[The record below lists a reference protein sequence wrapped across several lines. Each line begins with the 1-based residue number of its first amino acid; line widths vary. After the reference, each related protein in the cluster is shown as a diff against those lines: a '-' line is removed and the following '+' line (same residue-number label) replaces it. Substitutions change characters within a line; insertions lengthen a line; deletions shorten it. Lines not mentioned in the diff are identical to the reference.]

1 MSGPYHEGE
10 IRLQERFGVRE
21 PAQAVGRT
29 IATGISAA
37 AARFVLRQRFA
48 VAASLDG
55 GGTVWASPLFGRPG
69 FATAVDRQ
77 LLHLATA
84 PVAGDPLREDLSDR
98 PEMGLLMIDL
108 TTRQRMR
115 FNGRG
120 LLADDGLFLSVSQ
133 VYGNCPKYIQR
144 RTEQTDAAPRA
155 FTTCVGAAL
164 DARQAAWIARADTM
178 FVASHHPAGGA
189 DASHRGGLP
198 GFVTVLDRRR
208 MAFPDYPGNAMFNTL
223 GNLVAN
229 PAIGLLF
236 VDFASGDVL
245 QVAGRAEVGDEG
257 DVAVLIDAVRESP
270 GACPLR
276 YAFAEYSPA
285 NPELVTPPGAAASE
299 GVIGSAS
306 PASRGRIET

>member
-1 MSGPYHEGE
+1 MSGPYHEDE
-10 IRLQERFGVRE
+10 LRIQERFGVRE

-29 IATGISAA
+29 IAAGISAA

-48 VAASLDG
+48 VAASIDAR
-55 GGTVWASPLFGRPG
+55 GTVWASPLFGRHG

-84 PVAGDPLREDLSDR
+84 PTAGDPLRDDLTAR
-98 PEMGLLMIDL
+98 PELGLLMIDL

-120 LLADDGLFLSVSQ
+120 LLADNGLFLSVAQ

-144 RTEQTDAAPRA
+144 RTELPDAPPRPSPPR
-155 FTTCVGAAL
+155 VSERL
-164 DARQAAWIARADTM
+164 DERQAAWIAGADTL
-178 FVASHHPAGGA
+178 FVASHHPEGGA
-189 DASHRGGLP
+189 DASHRGGSP
-198 GFVTVLDRRR
+198 GFVEVLGPRR

-236 VDFASGDVL
+236 VDFAAGDVL
-245 QVAGRAEVGDEG
+245 QLAGQAEVGPEG
-257 DVAVLIDAVRESP
+257 QVTVAIEVVRESP

-276 YAFAEYSPA
+276 YAFAERSPA
-285 NPELVTPPGAAASE
+285 NPPLVTRPGPPASQA
-299 GVIGSAS
+299 VIGPAS
-306 PASRGRIET
+306 PAGRGRT